1 MVRKEKDDF
10 LTPQRFAPANC
21 LIRVVTEGTISS
33 KDLDLFS
40 YVESAEEA
48 WQKIADAVGLW

>member
-1 MVRKEKDDF
+1 VQPIPVLLFGQAFWERIINFDA
-10 LTPQRFAPANC
+10 L
-21 LIRVVTEGTISS
+21 VTEGTISS